1 MTTRERRRP
10 DPHDAGSGTAA
21 PGWHSSGDPL
31 FPATGRGALLRLN
44 RGSGSNSGLTLV
56 EVMIGIFIFSF
67 ALMPIMGLFGRGS
80 MATQMTGDYLTAMQT
95 CSSYLRS
102 LSALPAVDLP
112 IGNPVPLDREFGG
125 SPTNRVK
132 VPSKSV
138 INATEFA
145 HRLQVRYV
153 TRNTTK
159 KDLWF
164 DFMVQPGQLASMTVY
179 KQFLRLD
186 FEVSWRSRHDGQSNR
201 VRLFTYKADLE

>member
-1 MTTRERRRP
+1 MPARGTRSPLLPETEGGDLRGLARRP
-10 DPHDAGSGTAA
+10 SANH
-21 PGWHSSGDPL
+21 
-31 FPATGRGALLRLN
+31 
-44 RGSGSNSGLTLV
+44 GLTLV
-56 EVMIGIFIFSF
+56 EVLIGIFIFSF

-112 IGNPVPLDREFGG
+112 IGNPVPLDREFGN
-125 SPTNRVK
+125 SPTNRVT

-153 TRNTTK
+153 TRTSAK

-164 DFMVQPGQLASMTVY
+164 DFMIQPGQLASMTVY

-186 FEVSWRSRHDGQSNR
+186 FEVSWRSRQDGQPSR

>member
-1 MTTRERRRP
+1 MPIRETRSPHFPETGSGALFLRRRTPGP
-10 DPHDAGSGTAA
+10 D
-21 PGWHSSGDPL
+21 
-31 FPATGRGALLRLN
+31 
-44 RGSGSNSGLTLV
+44 SGLTLV
-56 EVMIGIFIFSF
+56 EVLIGIFIFSF

-80 MATQMTGDYLTAMQT
+80 MATQMTGDYLTATQA
-95 CSSYLRS
+95 CSSYLRA
-102 LSALPAVDLP
+102 LSALPAVELP
-112 IGNPVPLDREFGG
+112 LGNPVPLDREFGN
-125 SPTNRVK
+125 SPTNKVT

-153 TRNTTK
+153 ARTTTK

-164 DFMVQPGQLASMTVY
+164 DFMIQPGQLASMTVY

-186 FEVSWRSRHDGQSNR
+186 FEVSWRSRHDGQPNR